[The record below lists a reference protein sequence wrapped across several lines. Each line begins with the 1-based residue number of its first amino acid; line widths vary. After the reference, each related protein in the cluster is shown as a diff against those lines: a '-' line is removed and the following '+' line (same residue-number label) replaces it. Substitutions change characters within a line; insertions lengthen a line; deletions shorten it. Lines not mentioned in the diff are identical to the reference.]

1 MEKQPEEFLI
11 TSIHYFPISD
21 HKCSSSIE
29 HCGLLQYLFGNQRMP
44 KFNSVIRKLILFLC
58 FMALVYGSAFA
69 QADDTDDIRFPS
81 LPYYSYGQGLG
92 LTTPDSTFRFN
103 IRFRLQNRATYFNSD
118 NDDPAIEAVIR
129 RLRLR
134 FDGFVGDPRFLYAI
148 QLSFA
153 PGDVGVI
160 TPGDNINI
168 IRDAVFFYRHNDHLN
183 FGFGQTKLP
192 GNRQRVNS
200 SGALQLTDRSI
211 NNAMFTIDRDYGVF
225 AYYLNEIPDQFS
237 YNIRTAISTGNG
249 RNWTK
254 SPSTDLSYTA
264 RLELFPLGS
273 FRNSGTMFEGDLMR
287 EQTPK
292 LLLAGTIHQNQGA
305 QRSRGQLGSTL
316 FETRDLTSA
325 FFDVVLKYNGWALMG
340 AYMTRIA
347 DDPITINSDGVIPE
361 FRHVFTG
368 SGYDLQLS
376 YLFLNDYEVIGR
388 YSQQNPH
395 SDIQAFEPDIRQF
408 SFGITRYI
416 WEHSLKLQSE
426 ITQTQSTFFTGD
438 KENSWYLRFQVEIG
452 I

>member
-1 MEKQPEEFLI
+1 MLKNN
-11 TSIHYFPISD
+11 T
-21 HKCSSSIE
+21 
-29 HCGLLQYLFGNQRMP
+29 
-44 KFNSVIRKLILFLC
+44 VIRKLILLLC
-58 FMALVYGSAFA
+58 FTTVAYSSVYA
-69 QADDTDDIRFPS
+69 QADGTDDTRIPS

-103 IRFRLQNRATYFNSD
+103 IRFRMQNRVTYLDSD
-118 NDDPAIEAVIR
+118 NGDAAIEAVVR

-148 QLSFA
+148 QLSFS
-153 PGDVGVI
+153 PGDVGAVS
-160 TPGDNINI
+160 PGDNINI

-183 FGFGQTKLP
+183 IGFGQTKLP

-254 SPSTDLSYTA
+254 NPDTNLAYTA

-273 FRNSGTMFEGDLMR
+273 FRNGGTMFEGDLMR
-287 EQTPK
+287 EETPK
-292 LLLAGTIHQNQGA
+292 LLLAGTIHHNQGA
-305 QRSRGQLGSTL
+305 QRSRGELGSTL
-316 FETRDLTSA
+316 FEPRDLTSA
-325 FFDVVLKYNGWALMG
+325 FFDAVLKYNGWALMG

-347 DDPITINSDGVIPE
+347 DDPITINTDGIIPVY
-361 FRHVFTG
+361 RYVFTG
-368 SGYDLQLS
+368 SGYDFQLS
-376 YLFLNDYEVIGR
+376 YLFKNNYEVIGR
-388 YSQQNPH
+388 YSQQYPH
-395 SDIQAFEPDIRQF
+395 SDIQMLEPDVKQL

-426 ITQTQSTFFTGD
+426 ITHSQNKYLFD
-438 KENSWYLRFQVEIG
+438 DDINSWYLRFQVEIG